1 MLLPNEA
8 NVAASAINR
17 QIEEPDMPGPYV
29 VPVHGDA
36 ELPAEVDVV
45 VIGGGIIGASTA
57 LELAERKL
65 RVALCEKGGIGQE
78 QSGRNWGWVRIACRD
93 PREVPL
99 MAESLRLWSGLDQR
113 TGRDTGYK
121 RAGIVFA
128 CATDADY
135 AGHERWNRH
144 LDGYQL
150 ESRMLSAAEFADLF
164 PGADMRPIGALY
176 TAADGRAE
184 PQKAAPAI
192 AEAARARGASL
203 LTECAVRGVETA
215 GGAVSGV
222 VTERGAIA
230 CKAVVLA
237 GGAWSSLFSGTLG
250 LDLPQLKVL
259 NSVLRTKPLQG
270 GPEQA
275 IWSDGFAFRKRQD
288 GGYTIAAGH
297 ENVVDIV
304 PKTFRYALDFL
315 PALRS
320 EWRSLKFRL
329 GGRFLDEARMPNR
342 WAMDEASPFEYC
354 RVLDPRPSGKLSDM
368 ALANLRKAFPVFEKA
383 EIAQRWAGYIDVTP
397 DAVPVISAVDKVP
410 GFHIAT
416 GFSGHGFGIG
426 PAAGRLMADIVTG
439 RPPVVDPRP
448 FRFSRFSDGSK
459 IELISGF

>member
-1 MLLPNEA
+1 
-8 NVAASAINR
+8 
-17 QIEEPDMPGPYV
+17 MPGPYV

-36 ELPAEVDVV
+36 ELPKEVDVV

-57 LELAERKL
+57 LELSEQKL

-78 QSGRNWGWVRIACRD
+78 QSSRNWGWVRISRRD

-99 MAESLRLWSGLDQR
+99 MAEALRIWSNLDQR

-121 RAGIVFA
+121 RAGIIFT
-128 CATDADY
+128 CSSDEEY
-135 AGHERWNRH
+135 ANHERWNRN

-150 ESRMLSAAEFADLF
+150 DSRMLSAAEFTNMF
-164 PGADMRPIGALY
+164 PNSNMSLKGALY

-192 AEAARARGASL
+192 AEAARDKGASI
-203 LTECAVRGVETA
+203 LTECAVRGIETS

-222 VTERGAIA
+222 ITERGPIA

-237 GGAWSSLFSGTLG
+237 GGAWSSLFSGMLG
-250 LDLPQLKVL
+250 VKLPQLKVM
-259 NSVLRTKPLQG
+259 NSVLRTKPLED
-270 GPEQA
+270 GPQQA
-275 IWSDGFAFRKRQD
+275 IWSNGFAVRKRQD
-288 GGYTIAAGH
+288 GGYTIASGH
-297 ENVVDIV
+297 ENVFDIV
-304 PKTFRYALDFL
+304 PKSFRYALDFL
-315 PALRS
+315 PALRK
-320 EWRSLKFRL
+320 EWRSLNFRI
-329 GGRFLDEARMPNR
+329 GGRFIDEARIPNR
-342 WAMDEASPFEYC
+342 WQMDEASPFEYC
-354 RVLDPRPSGKLSDM
+354 RVLDPKPSKKLSDI
-368 ALANLRKAFPVFEKA
+368 ALANLKRAFPVFEKA

-397 DAVPVISAVDKVP
+397 DAVPVISAIDNMR

-426 PAAGRLMADIVTG
+426 PAAGRLMADIVLG
-439 RPPVVDPRP
+439 RTPLVDPKS